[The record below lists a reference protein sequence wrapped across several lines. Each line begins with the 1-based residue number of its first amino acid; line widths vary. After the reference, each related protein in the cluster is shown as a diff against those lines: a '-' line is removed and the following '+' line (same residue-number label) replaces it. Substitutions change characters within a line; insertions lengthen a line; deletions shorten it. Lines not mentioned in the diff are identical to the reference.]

1 MDVKP
6 YWIFVVGLLF
16 LYVFA
21 VIAMGSSRR
30 GRGGHPRPFP
40 GPAPAPMLGPGGTR
54 QMFYETGSGAAS
66 HVTQR
71 LWAPSLEQF
80 ASGGATFYMFGVDWC
95 PHCQTA
101 KPEFEKLGAT
111 KTIGGQS
118 VSMVYVNPE
127 KEPQK
132 KAGFDIQGYPTLIL
146 QTTDGSKVPY
156 KGPRTAAGFE
166 AFLQA
171 QMK

>member
-6 YWIFVVGLLF
+6 YWFFVVGLLF

-21 VIAMGSSRR
+21 AIAVRSPRRHLGS
-30 GRGGHPRPFP
+30 PRPYP
-40 GPAPAPMLGPGGTR
+40 GPAPMLGPGGTR
-54 QMFYETGSGAAS
+54 QTFYE
-66 HVTQR
+66 Q
-71 LWAPSLEQF
+71 SLEQF

-101 KPEFEKLGAT
+101 KPEFENLGAT
-111 KTIGGQS
+111 KTIGEQT
-118 VSMVYVNPE
+118 VAMVYVNPE

-146 QTTDGSKVPY
+146 QTADGSKVPY
-156 KGPRTAAGFE
+156 KGPRTTAGFE
-166 AFLQA
+166 QFLQS
-171 QMK
+171 QLK

>member
-21 VIAMGSSRR
+21 VIAMSGSRR
-30 GRGGHPRPFP
+30 GRIRPFP

-54 QMFYETGSGAAS
+54 QMFYE
-66 HVTQR
+66 
-71 LWAPSLEQF
+71 EQF
-80 ASGGATFYMFGVDWC
+80 ANAGAIFYMFGVDWC

-118 VSMVYVNPE
+118 VAMVYVNPE

-146 QTTDGSKVPY
+146 QTADGSKVPY

-166 AFLQA
+166 QFLEA

>member
-6 YWIFVVGLLF
+6 YWFFILGLLF

-21 VIAMGSSRR
+21 IIAAPAHRR
-30 GRGGHPRPFP
+30 RRSLRPYP
-40 GPAPAPMLGPGGTR
+40 IPIPVAPMLGPGGTR
-54 QMFYETGSGAAS
+54 QMYGSE
-66 HVTQR
+66 
-71 LWAPSLEQF
+71 SLEQF
-80 ASGGATFYMFGVDWC
+80 ANAGATFYMFGVDWC

-101 KPEFEKLGAT
+101 KPEFEKLGTT
-111 KTIGGQS
+111 KTIDGQT

-146 QTTDGSKVPY
+146 QTADGSKVPY

-166 AFLQA
+166 QFLQA
-171 QMK
+171 SLK

>member
-6 YWIFVVGLLF
+6 YWFFVVGLLF

-21 VIAMGSSRR
+21 VIAMPSRD
-30 GRGGHPRPFP
+30 GRGHHLRPYP
-40 GPAPAPMLGPGGTR
+40 YPSPAAPMLGPGGTR
-54 QMFYETGSGAAS
+54 QMFYE
-66 HVTQR
+66 
-71 LWAPSLEQF
+71 QF
-80 ASGGATFYMFGVDWC
+80 ANGGATFYMFGVDWC

-111 KTIGGQS
+111 KTIDGQT

-146 QTTDGSKVPY
+146 QTADGSKVPY

-166 AFLQA
+166 AFLQS
-171 QMK
+171 QLK